1 MRTIFRIRWTSHSAL
16 GCLILAVVLVAASR
30 SAGARQ
36 LTASQVYL
44 PVITTSGPVYVESSR
59 LSSVYNGPFT
69 PGQPLGEALIHNT
82 LPITVYDVLV
92 EMTLIHTDTGEVVEV
107 VSGTLD
113 LPAVFP
119 GQTATVGLMFGYV
132 SPSDWSVLDVRV
144 RVLGWE
150 TERLDSGGQ
159 PEVILSLTVLDTVW
173 AGGGGHG
180 YNYYDTTVRNDT
192 GRAISAGWFV
202 VRANGGREMRR
213 AAVPALAP
221 GASAAIRFGQWST
234 FPPFAAAAQGLVG
247 D

>member
-1 MRTIFRIRWTSHSAL
+1 MRTIFRTRQRSYLAL
-16 GCLILAVVLVAASR
+16 GCLALMLILASASR
-30 SAGARQ
+30 GAAARQ
-36 LTASQVYL
+36 LAASQLYL
-44 PVITTSGPVYVESSR
+44 PLISSSGPVYVESSR
-59 LSSVYNGPFT
+59 LSIVYNGPFT
-69 PGQPLGEALIHNT
+69 FGSPLGEAVIRNT

-92 EMTLIHTDTGEVVEV
+92 EMTLFYTDTGEVVEV

-113 LPAVFP
+113 LPAVWP
-119 GQTATVGLMFGYV
+119 GQTTTVGLMFTQLF
-132 SPSDWSVLDVRV
+132 DWTALGVQV

-159 PEVILSLTVLDTVW
+159 RQVILPLTVLDTVW

-202 VRANGGREMRR
+202 VRASDGREMRR
-213 AAVPALAP
+213 AVVPALAP
-221 GASAAIRFGQWST
+221 GASAAIRFGQWAT
-234 FPPFAAAAQGLVG
+234 TAPFTAVAQGLVG

>member
-1 MRTIFRIRWTSHSAL
+1 MRTIFRTRLAL
-16 GCLILAVVLVAASR
+16 GWLALILVLAAAGR
-30 SAGARQ
+30 DAGARQ

-69 PGQPLGEALIHNT
+69 PGQPLGEALIRNT

-92 EMTLIHTDTGEVVEV
+92 EMTLIHTDTAEVVEV

-113 LPAVFP
+113 LPAIFP
-119 GQTATVGLMFGYV
+119 GQAATVGLTFWYV
-132 SPSDWSVLDVRV
+132 SPSDWPSLGVQV
-144 RVLGWE
+144 RVLGWQ
-150 TERLDSGGQ
+150 TERLDPGGQ
-159 PEVILSLTVLDTVW
+159 PQVILPLTVLDTVLT
-173 AGGGGHG
+173 GGAGHG

-192 GRAISAGWFV
+192 GQPISAGWFV

-213 AAVPALAP
+213 AAVPPLAP
-221 GASAAIRFGQWST
+221 GASASIPFGQWST
-234 FPPFAAAAQGLVG
+234 FPPFAAVAQGLVG

>member
-1 MRTIFRIRWTSHSAL
+1 MRTIYRTHLAL
-16 GCLILAVVLVAASR
+16 GWLALILVLASASR
-30 SAGARQ
+30 GAGARQ

-44 PVITTSGPVYVESSR
+44 PVISSSGPVYVESSR

-69 PGQPLGEALIHNT
+69 YGRPLGEALIRNT
-82 LPITVYDVLV
+82 LPITLYDVLV

-113 LPAVFP
+113 LPAVWP
-119 GQTATVGLMFGYV
+119 GQTATVGLMFWYV
-132 SPSDWSVLDVRV
+132 SPDDWTSLDVQV
-144 RVLGWE
+144 RVLGWK

-159 PEVILSLTVLDTVW
+159 PQVILPLTVLDTVW
-173 AGGGGHG
+173 TGGAGHG

-202 VRANGGREMRR
+202 VRAADGREMRR
-213 AAVPALAP
+213 SVVPALAP
-221 GASAAIRFGQWST
+221 GASAAIPFGQWAT
-234 FPPFAAAAQGLVG
+234 AAPFTAAAQGLVG